1 MSDESVCIA
10 KESCPKCGSRD
21 NLGRY
26 SDGHAYCFG
35 CGYYEHGD
43 GESAEHYVTKEAE
56 GVAFLRGEVSGLTA
70 RQLSAA
76 TCQFFGYFKSE
87 YKGRK
92 CQVAN
97 YYAADGTLVGQK
109 LRFANKDFKVLGDVT
124 KKALPFGAH
133 KWPRS
138 GKRIVV
144 TEGEIDAMSVSQI
157 QGHKWPVV
165 SIASGAGPQVRKN
178 IGAMREYLLQF
189 ETVVLCFDNDAVG
202 TNAAMQAAE
211 IIGPTALIARLPLK
225 DANEMLV
232 AGRADELVNAL
243 WKADRYRPDGIVVPT
258 SLRDQVLN
266 GPKIGVP
273 WCFPSMTAQ
282 TYGRRKGEI
291 ITVGAGTGIG
301 KTTFLLQI
309 TEDEITK
316 HGEKVGLFFLEASP
330 ADTLMRLAGMHARK
344 TFHIP
349 DGSWKKEELET
360 ALDALALDDKVFLY
374 ESHGAVK
381 WDQIEERIRYLATV
395 EDVTFFVL
403 DNLTALAAAEDNE
416 RLGLDRIMAAIGGL
430 VTELDVSLLLVTH
443 LARPD
448 SKGKSHEEGGRVMLR
463 HLRGSNAVAMWSS
476 LVYGLE
482 RNQQSNLFSDIT
494 TVRCLKDRFTG
505 RATGKLFGLHYQHD
519 TGLLVECAIPEED
532 SKSRGNAFK
541 DDDDNEDY

>member
-1 MSDESVCIA
+1 MTDESVCVC

-56 GVAFLRGEVSGLTA
+56 GVEFVRGDISGLVA
-70 RQLSAA
+70 RQLTAA
-76 TCQFFGYFKSE
+76 TCQFFGYMKGE

-97 YYAADGTLVGQK
+97 YYAPDGVLIGQK
-109 LRFANKDFKVLGDVT
+109 LRFADKTFKVIGDVT

-144 TEGEIDAMSVSQI
+144 TEGEIDALSVSQI

-165 SIASGAGPQVRKN
+165 SIASGAGPQVKKN
-178 IGAMREYLLQF
+178 IGAMREYLLGF
-189 ETVVLCFDNDAVG
+189 ETVVLCFDNDQVG
-202 TNAAMQAAE
+202 TQAAQQAAE
-211 IIGPTALIARLPLK
+211 IIGPRALIARLPLK

-232 AGRADELVNAL
+232 AGRAEELVNAL
-243 WKADRYRPDGIVVPT
+243 WKADRYRPDGIVVPQ
-258 SLRDQVLN
+258 SLREQVLN
-266 GPKIGVP
+266 GPKLGVP
-273 WCFPSMTAQ
+273 WPWESMTKQ
-282 TYGRRKGEI
+282 TYGRRNGEI
-291 ITVGAGTGIG
+291 ITVAAGVGIG

-309 TEDEITK
+309 TEDAITTRN
-316 HGEKVGLFFLEASP
+316 EKVGLFFLEASP
-330 ADTLMRLAGMHARK
+330 ADTLLRLAGMHGRR
-344 TFHIP
+344 TFHVP
-349 DGSWKKEELET
+349 DSSWKQDELVA
-360 ALDALALDDKVFLY
+360 ALDALSLDEKVFLY

-381 WDQIEERIRYLATV
+381 WAHIEERIRYLATV

-403 DNLTALAAAEDNE
+403 DNLTALSAAEDDE
-416 RLGLDRIMAAIGGL
+416 RLGIDRIMAALGGL
-430 VTELDVSLLLVTH
+430 VTELNISLLLVTH
-443 LARPD
+443 LARPEGK
-448 SKGKSHEEGGRVMLR
+448 SKSHEEGGRVMLR
-463 HLRGSNAVAMWSS
+463 HLRGSGAIAMWSS

-482 RNQQSNLFSDIT
+482 RNQQSKHFSDLT

-505 RATGKLFGLHYQHD
+505 RATGKLFGLLYQHD
-519 TGLLVECAIPEED
+519 TGLLVECEIPEPD
-532 SKSRGNAFK
+532 DKRGGNAFK
-541 DDDDNEDY
+541 DEDNNEDY